1 MAIPNSHSRVDV
13 DVPCSFLAFKTI
25 YEDSAG
31 FGCVVGSTA
40 TDSGSD
46 RIGLGEAVSRGMD
59 DGPMPKDHPD
69 IECFECL
76 MKGFGG
82 L

>member
-13 DVPCSFLAFKTI
+13 NPCSFLAFKTI
-25 YEDSAG
+25 GEDSAG

-40 TDSGSD
+40 TDSGLD
-46 RIGLGEAVSRGMD
+46 RIGLGDVVSRGMD
-59 DGPMPKDHPD
+59 DGPMPKDHLD
-69 IECFECL
+69 IECFEYL
-76 MKGFGG
+76 IKGFSS